1 MASKKSHMK
10 TYGLT
15 VIDLAELRDR
25 SGRQLTDLEA
35 KSIMVL
41 AEDIFV
47 EDGGLDLLDRAVDL
61 AILQWDQTN

>member
-1 MASKKSHMK
+1 MASKKAHMK